1 MPAMTV
7 FKQLN
12 LVSTLAFDSL
22 LTDEPLSL
30 LACYWENTQQRL
42 LQIPKHT
49 CHSSVILPCDKA
61 GMGG

>member
-1 MPAMTV
+1 MPAVTV

-30 LACYWENTQQRL
+30 LVGYWENTQQCL
-42 LQIPKHT
+42 LQIPKHAT
-49 CHSSVILPCDKA
+49 ALVILPCDKT
-61 GMGG
+61 GMGS

>member
-1 MPAMTV
+1 MPAMTM

-30 LACYWENTQQRL
+30 LACYRENIQQRL

-49 CHSSVILPCDKA
+49 CCGTGDTVL
-61 GMGG
+61 